1 MEYRQKEQQNLIMQ
15 DKIIFYFIIYS
26 FFGWC
31 LESVYKTIIFK
42 KVTNSGFLYGPFCP
56 MYGIGAV
63 MMIAASNLS
72 DNILVIFLLG
82 FFIFTLWEYLVAVV
96 LEKLFK
102 TKYWDY
108 SHLKFNF
115 QGRIC
120 LKNSIYWGILG
131 VLLVFVIQPVVE
143 NLTNAIP
150 ENVLFYLNIAICLI
164 IFVDAIVT
172 IVKKMVIDK
181 KIRKLFEIG
190 ETIKEK
196 IEEFKS
202 EINPEKLTELKS
214 IIDSKKVTN
223 LKGKSDIN
231 DAKKE
236 KHYTENLNKVILDL
250 KLKQDLLKIKI
261 YKRIIKLRKAFPE
274 MTSENIAKF
283 MTQKI
288 ELKDLKEKIK
298 KHKES

>member
-1 MEYRQKEQQNLIMQ
+1 MQ

-190 ETIKEK
+190 DT
-196 IEEFKS
+196 S
-202 EINPEKLTELKS
+202 
-214 IIDSKKVTN
+214 
-223 LKGKSDIN
+223 
-231 DAKKE
+231 A
-236 KHYTENLNKVILDL
+236 ILDL

-288 ELKDLKEKIK
+288 EFKDVKDKIQKYK
-298 KHKES
+298 KSNKSNK

>member
-82 FFIFTLWEYLVAVV
+82 FIIFTLWEYLVAVV